1 MEESSNINKEQESKP
16 AWILDFYLKHRIFC
30 SVGIH
35 VLIFTVSL
43 FLSFLI
49 RFDLSAES
57 SNKNWIQNQFILLL
71 PYFLILKTF
80 IFYKMRLL
88 RGGWRYSGIRD
99 VLRIL
104 VASWWFVL
112 MSSGMLILFVYMPRA
127 MGRMAPPYIGSYF
140 ALFPKSALVLD
151 FMVTVFLVSAARLA
165 LRIYYEELR
174 PISPEGLKRVLLVG
188 AGSAGETIL
197 RELNR
202 TKYEEYR
209 VVGIVDDD
217 PHKQGLI
224 IHDVPIL
231 GKTNDI
237 PRLCEE
243 NDIREIIIA
252 MPSASQKQMKRV
264 INLCSGTKLKFQALP
279 GLSDI
284 ISGKVMVSQ
293 IRPVDINDLLGRD
306 TVELDVQAISKF
318 INGRVVLVTGAGGS
332 IGSEMCRQMC
342 GYSPKKLIMVEQ
354 AETAL
359 FDIDNEL
366 RRSFPTVCLI
376 PRICDIYDR
385 QRVMSVWDEIRP
397 DVVIHA
403 AAYKH
408 VPMMEYNPCEA
419 VKTNIFG
426 SKNVA
431 DASVKYNVA
440 EFVTI
445 STDKAV
451 NPSSIMGCSKRIVEI
466 YTQALN
472 WQEGCST
479 NFKAVRFG
487 NVLGSAGSVVPTFR
501 KQIASGGPVT
511 VTHPE
516 MTRYFMTIPEAAQ
529 LVLQAAAAGQGGQIF
544 LLDMGEPVKISDLAK
559 QMITLSGFRPGEDID
574 IVYTGVRPGEKLFEE
589 LRTQGEDIEPTVHPK
604 ILIWAHAAVK
614 WEKVQQII
622 DSLEGLQNTYDRDA
636 IVQALQNAVPEF
648 TPLNPPKK

>member
-1 MEESSNINKEQESKP
+1 
-16 AWILDFYLKHRIFC
+16 
-30 SVGIH
+30 
-35 VLIFTVSL
+35 
-43 FLSFLI
+43 
-49 RFDLSAES
+49 
-57 SNKNWIQNQFILLL
+57 
-71 PYFLILKTF
+71 
-80 IFYKMRLL
+80 MRLL

-99 VLRIL
+99 ILRIL

-112 MSSGMLILFVYMPRA
+112 ISSIFLVLFVYMPDS
-127 MGRMAPPYIGSYF
+127 MGKMKPRYIGDYF
-140 ALFPKSALVLD
+140 AFFPKSVLVLD
-151 FMVTVFLVSAARLA
+151 FMVTVFLVSVARLA

-197 RELNR
+197 RELSR
-202 TKYEEYR
+202 TRYEEYR

-217 PHKQGLI
+217 PHKQGLL
-224 IHDVPIL
+224 IHDIPIL
-231 GKTNDI
+231 GKTDDI
-237 PRLCEE
+237 PRICKE

-252 MPSASQKQMKRV
+252 LPSASQKQMKRV

-306 TVELDVQAISKF
+306 IVQLDTKAISSF
-318 INGRVVLVTGAGGS
+318 INGRIVLVTGAGGS
-332 IGSEMCRQMC
+332 IGSEMCRQIC
-342 GYSPKKLIMVEQ
+342 SYSPQRLIIVEQ

-359 FDIDNEL
+359 FDIENEL
-366 RRSFPTVCLI
+366 RRNFPKVCLV

-385 QRVMSVWDEIRP
+385 ERVMSVWDEIRP
-397 DVVIHA
+397 NVVIHA

-431 DASVKYNVA
+431 DASVKYDVA
-440 EFVTI
+440 EFITI

-451 NPSSIMGCSKRIVEI
+451 NPSSIMGCSKRVVEI

-472 WQEGCST
+472 WRENCKT
-479 NFKAVRFG
+479 KFKAVRFG

-501 KQIASGGPVT
+501 KQIATGGPVT
-511 VTHPE
+511 VTHPD

-529 LVLQAAAAGQGGQIF
+529 LVLEAAATGQGGQIF
-544 LLDMGEPVKISDLAK
+544 LLDMGEPVKIADLAK

-574 IVYTGVRPGEKLFEE
+574 IVYTGIRPGEKLFEE

-604 ILIWAHAAVK
+604 IMIWTHSPIE
-614 WEKVQQII
+614 WEKVQQIM
-622 DSLEGLQNTYDRDA
+622 DSLEPLKNTNDRDA
-636 IVQALQNAVPEF
+636 VVDALKKAVPEF
-648 TPLNPPKK
+648 VPLNPPKK